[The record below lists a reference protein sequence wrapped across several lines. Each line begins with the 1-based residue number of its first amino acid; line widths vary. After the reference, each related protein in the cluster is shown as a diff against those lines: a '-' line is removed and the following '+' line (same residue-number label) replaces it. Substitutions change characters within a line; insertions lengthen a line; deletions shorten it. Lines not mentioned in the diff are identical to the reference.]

1 MGTVEVWTLTN
12 SSPLDHPVHLHV

>member
-1 MGTVEVWTLTN
+1 MWTLTN